1 CRWVRSRRPRIWAD
15 RPFEPARSGTETRV
29 NAARARDLGPHARGR
44 DDRRGLAGLQ
54 AAARKA
60 LILRTIPRSARS
72 GRTVVA
78 PCESMRRRPTLWA
91 AGLLLLA
98 LALLATVSACGGS
111 GSSSADAA
119 SGSTSP
125 FRGPALITPK
135 PAPDFAL
142 RDQNGELVRM
152 SDQRG
157 KVVLLTFLYTHCP
170 DVCPLIAENLNQ
182 TLRTL
187 GPARG
192 KVRVIAVSVDP
203 KGDTAK
209 SVRHFVRTH
218 DLLPQFHYL
227 TGTPTQLAAVWKS
240 YGIFVNPEHLDA
252 VDHTAYTALV
262 DASGK

>member
-1 CRWVRSRRPRIWAD
+1 
-15 RPFEPARSGTETRV
+15 
-29 NAARARDLGPHARGR
+29 
-44 DDRRGLAGLQ
+44 
-54 AAARKA
+54 
-60 LILRTIPRSARS
+60 
-72 GRTVVA
+72 
-78 PCESMRRRPTLWA
+78 
-91 AGLLLLA
+91 LLLA

-218 DLLPQFHYL
+218 HLLPQFHYL

-262 DASGK
+262 DASGKERVLFPSNMRSPAVTHDVRYLLNS